1 MGFAAILLLLAACA
15 DTAEDRMRGP
25 DGAGSYKIGKP
36 YQVAG
41 VWYYPKVDY
50 DYDEIGIAS
59 WYGHPFHGRYT
70 ANGEIFDEDAISAAH
85 TTLPLPSLVRVTN
98 LDNDRALIVRV
109 NDRGPFV
116 AGRIIDLSKAAAEE
130 LGFKG
135 NGIARVRVQI
145 MAEESI
151 ALASAG
157 QSTRLE
163 ESERAAAVPTT
174 RVAAESLPPPNAAD
188 GITVGPSNA
197 PAVPESDVASIA
209 FPDQRPL
216 LAREPASLAR
226 IYVQA
231 GSFLHYANASALAD
245 RLSLMGPTLITR
257 AEIEGQSYFRVLL
270 GPVHDTAAANQL
282 LARVVVSGQRDARIV
297 VN

>member
-1 MGFAAILLLLAACA
+1 MTGADRAATRPDNECRTPRIPPSARSRMGFAAILLLLAACA

-116 AGRIIDLSKAAAEE
+116 AGRIIDGVPFGLQTDRQRAFVAI
-130 LGFKG
+130 G
-135 NGIARVRVQI
+135 VR
-145 MAEESI
+145 
-151 ALASAG
+151 G
-157 QSTRLE
+157 DRKTRLVGRHLRRFGRRCPGPGKVRNARQ
-163 ESERAAAVPTT
+163 SDDNHDWNR
-174 RVAAESLPPPNAAD
+174 PPPTAA
-188 GITVGPSNA
+188 GGAGRPVGFSWHG
-197 PAVPESDVASIA
+197 PAVARTRMDGGEHTSAQQRRES
-209 FPDQRPL
+209 
-216 LAREPASLAR
+216 
-226 IYVQA
+226 QA
-231 GSFLHYANASALAD
+231 G
-245 RLSLMGPTLITR
+245 
-257 AEIEGQSYFRVLL
+257 
-270 GPVHDTAAANQL
+270 VH
-282 LARVVVSGQRDARIV
+282 
-297 VN
+297 